1 MDLPKGRKAVGSKW
15 VFKIKTDAEGS
26 VERFKARV
34 VAQGFSQKPGI
45 DYEETFS
52 PVTRFESD
60 RTVIAR

>member
-1 MDLPKGRKAVGSKW
+1 MPKGRKAVGSKW

-34 VAQGFSQKPGI
+34 VAKGFSQKPGI

-52 PVTRFESD
+52 PVARFESD
-60 RTVIAR
+60 RTVIAS